1 MESSELNLNEQESWL
16 RIHTIPYKV
25 NSVGQTAAGR
35 LHFKQDGDNEWKNL
49 GFILRTINR
58 PIFRGLWGL
67 KRTQNKTVCE
77 VIPYLNLT
85 EKENISESFL
95 FFFFFP
101 WLSWN
106 SLPHSVISTSK
117 ILVVSQSRTIY
128 SWHWTKPVIFAQ
140 EAPDSLEK
148 IQFWAGCLRFS
159 TPVWN
164 SSQLLLWGFK
174 SESKPVIS
182 RAELF
187 AVNWITVA
195 QKGYNWRLQEVIDWT

>member
-85 EKENISESFL
+85 EKENISESC
-95 FFFFFP
+95 FFFFP
-101 WLSWN
+101 LAFMEF
-106 SLPHSVISTSK
+106 
-117 ILVVSQSRTIY
+117 
-128 SWHWTKPVIFAQ
+128 FATFCNFNI
-140 EAPDSLEK
+140 K
-148 IQFWAGCLRFS
+148 NTGCL
-159 TPVWN
+159 TKQN
-164 SSQLLLWGFK
+164 YLLLTLDKTSNFCTRSSRLSRKDTILSRLFK
-174 SESKPVIS
+174 VQHPSMKFQPI
-182 RAELF
+182 AAL
-187 AVNWITVA
+187 
-195 QKGYNWRLQEVIDWT
+195 GL